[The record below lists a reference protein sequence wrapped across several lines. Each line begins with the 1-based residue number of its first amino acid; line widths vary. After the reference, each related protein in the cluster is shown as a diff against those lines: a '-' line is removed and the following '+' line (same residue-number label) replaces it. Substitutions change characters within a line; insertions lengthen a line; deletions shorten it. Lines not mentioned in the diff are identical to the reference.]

1 MHLYFSNL
9 ISKKKNSFAG
19 NIKETTEKFDLIQGG
34 NKSGGTLQFSNQ
46 HDPSDLPIFEF
57 GSILVATD
65 NFNMKNKLGQGGFG
79 SVYKV
84 VKYFS
89 WNKLMHNYNYV
100 ELVSVSKSFVLKSL

>member
-1 MHLYFSNL
+1 MFCEFNVGQ
-9 ISKKKNSFAG
+9 KK
-19 NIKETTEKFDLIQGG
+19 KFDLIQRR
-34 NKSGGTLQFSNQ
+34 NKSGGRLQFSKQ

-65 NFNMKNKLGQGGFG
+65 NFNLKNKLGQGGFG

-100 ELVSVSKSFVLKSL
+100 ELVSIIKSFVLKIL